1 MGFHGVT
8 KRHLLPPL
16 LAGFLLTGCAG
27 DPSLPPET
35 LQFAVEPPAS
45 WSADHGNTGDAAGRV
60 SDRWLQEL
68 HSPQLAQVVD
78 EALRHNHDLQIAAL
92 NWRSAQQSAAIT
104 STNLRPTVEGGLSAK
119 RARSLSSSDTASTS
133 ERYQLD
139 LTAVWEIDLWQR
151 LSDQQRAAVALE
163 QAAATDLEA
172 ARLSLVAEV
181 AQRWF
186 AAIEAKQQTQ
196 LAGHQLDSDL
206 QALEVIE
213 ERYRNGLVDALDL
226 HLARSEA
233 ATAEERLTS
242 KKMEQQELL
251 RKLEI
256 LLGRYPAAELETAG
270 ALPDVGEAIPAGLPS
285 DLLQRRPDISASNK
299 RLAAAGL
306 DAEVAS
312 RNRLPSFSLT
322 AKGGTSSLELHNLL
336 DWDYLIWSL
345 LGDLTQPL
353 FQQEKLKAE
362 EMLEKI
368 DHQEAW
374 IDHAQTILVAFRE
387 VEDALAADH
396 YHQLRVAS
404 LARAATE
411 SHHAAVLALSRYQN
425 GLIDILALLDAKKR
439 AYDHE
444 STRLKAVANRIENR
458 IALHLALGG
467 SFEQGVE
474 TVADKP

>member
-1 MGFHGVT
+1 MSVHGVT
-8 KRHLLPPL
+8 NSPLLPLL
-16 LAGFLLTGCAG
+16 LAGFLLAGCAG
-27 DPSLPPET
+27 DPTLPPET
-35 LQFAVEPPAS
+35 LQFAVEPRAA
-45 WSADHGNTGDAAGRV
+45 WSADHDSAREGGV
-60 SDRWLQEL
+60 SDQWLQEFG
-68 HSPQLAQVVD
+68 SPELERIVN
-78 EALRHNHDLQIAAL
+78 EALHHNHDLKIAAL
-92 NWRSAQQSAAIT
+92 NWQSAQQSAAIT
-104 STNLRPTVEGGLSAK
+104 SANLRPTVEGGVSGK

-139 LTAVWEIDLWQR
+139 ITAVWEIDLWHR

-172 ARLSLVAEV
+172 ARLSLVADV

-186 AAIEAKQQTQ
+186 SVIESKQQTQ
-196 LAGHQLDSDL
+196 LARHQLDSDL

-242 KKMEQQELL
+242 KRMREQELV
-251 RKLEI
+251 RALEI
-256 LLGRYPAAELETAG
+256 LLGRYPAAELESAG
-270 ALPDVGEAIPAGLPS
+270 SLPGISAVIPAGLPS
-285 DLLQRRPDISASNK
+285 DLLQRRPDIAASSR
-299 RLAAAGL
+299 RLVAAGL

-374 IDHAQTILVAFRE
+374 VDHAQTILVAFRE

-396 YHQLRVAS
+396 YHQLRVAA

-444 STRLKAVANRIENR
+444 STRLKAVAARIENR

-467 SFEQGVE
+467 PFDQGLERVSSS
-474 TVADKP
+474 P